1 MIGLSLQ
8 NVVPFHVLSSQKYW
22 YSQIFCEFISWVL
35 LHACDVCQL
44 RFLVFLEIIF
54 VVTSFITS
62 PLN

>member
-1 MIGLSLQ
+1 MIGLYVQ

-22 YSQIFCEFISWVL
+22 YSQILCEFIGWVL
-35 LHACDVCQL
+35 LHACYVCQL

-62 PLN
+62 PLD